1 MRASGRIG
9 HRARDFRVKIAVA
22 WALLAVLLAVFIS
35 IPAFVVVVALTQIA
49 AGLVRV
55 RKDNEIYSVHFW
67 LTEQPVQSV
76 LLLAQ
81 GGIFFAL
88 AIAAFLNANTSLIA
102 ILAG

>member
-1 MRASGRIG
+1 LFA
-9 HRARDFRVKIAVA
+9 
-22 WALLAVLLAVFIS
+22 ALLAIFIS

-49 AGLVRV
+49 AGLIRV
-55 RKDNEIYSVHFW
+55 RKVNDTYSVHLW

-76 LLLAQ
+76 FLLAQ

-88 AIAAFLNANTSLIA
+88 AVAAFLNANTSLLA